1 MPQVT
6 LVNDIA
12 TMKGL
17 DPLANPL
24 VWVESYKGAYPGGG
38 GLLRWDSNVTSGENE
53 GTIFTSTLTD
63 PPTGRW
69 IRDIV
74 TDALDFGA
82 DPRVNYNDLTTAPHS
97 ADAFAQYRKW
107 AQDNDQA
114 IVLPQGVFYLETLET
129 LVDDLG
135 VPKPVFWLTNRTVIQ
150 GAGMQQTILAINPEL
165 TTGDVVL
172 IEDAWRVTGLA
183 DALEYGAGARQGI
196 TIRDLSIVSR
206 AKLEP
211 TGGTPADYVKNP
223 GVRGIV
229 TQGRVDELRLYNL
242 QLAWLGTALSLSFET
257 ILENEKLF
265 ALVRE
270 SSFFNVHVLH
280 CGLMDAEGLPL
291 MAAVDIRTT
300 DALTDTDGTNSLFW
314 NMSSIVLPEGIGLN
328 IENPAKLTNPPSV
341 NVNKMRRFRFVDMQL
356 QGSSPKSTT
365 LKPQSAVVR
374 IRGDVDNLD
383 LISAGL
389 SGSTISQG
397 IHNCVELDEVTV
409 PVENDQGQFVNTT
422 FIPIS
427 HRFIADLRACEGRG
441 LYVIRS
447 NNMLGDFTVEQATM
461 GSLGENAA
469 VQFIV
474 NSDVR
479 RLPVS
484 VLFRRQ

>member
-1 MPQVT
+1 V
-6 LVNDIA
+6 
-12 TMKGL
+12 
-17 DPLANPL
+17 
-24 VWVESYKGAYPGGG
+24 
-38 GLLRWDSNVTSGENE
+38 
-53 GTIFTSTLTD
+53 GT
-63 PPTGRW
+63 G
-69 IRDIV
+69 
-74 TDALDFGA
+74 
-82 DPRVNYNDLTTAPHS
+82 H
-97 ADAFAQYRKW
+97 
-107 AQDNDQA
+107 DQA

-356 QGSSPKSTT
+356 QGSSPKSTNAETT
-365 LKPQSAVVR
+365 L
-374 IRGDVDNLD
+374 G
-383 LISAGL
+383 
-389 SGSTISQG
+389 SGTDS
-397 IHNCVELDEVTV
+397 
-409 PVENDQGQFVNTT
+409 
-422 FIPIS
+422 
-427 HRFIADLRACEGRG
+427 R
-441 LYVIRS
+441 
-447 NNMLGDFTVEQATM
+447 
-461 GSLGENAA
+461 
-469 VQFIV
+469 
-474 NSDVR
+474 
-479 RLPVS
+479 
-484 VLFRRQ
+484 